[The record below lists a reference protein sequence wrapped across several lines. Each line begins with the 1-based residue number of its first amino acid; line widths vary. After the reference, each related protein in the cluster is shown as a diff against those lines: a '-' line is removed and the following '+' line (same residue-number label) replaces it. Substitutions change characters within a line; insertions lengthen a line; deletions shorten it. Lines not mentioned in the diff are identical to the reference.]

1 MRSFTI
7 FKHFSWKEKELKNVF
22 FLANYQKRV
31 KNVIVGCCSLKV
43 LKIQLE
49 FHQKI
54 GESKHCLP
62 TEYPTIHSSALKEK
76 VFLKTLI
83 N

>member
-1 MRSFTI
+1 LERKRI
-7 FKHFSWKEKELKNVF
+7 KKCV

-62 TEYPTIHSSALKEK
+62 TEYPTTHSSALTEK
-76 VFLKTLI
+76 VF
-83 N
+83 